1 MGESGRMKL
10 VFTAT
15 DVAEALQLS
24 IEEFERARADL
35 EVNGFPPPLPGLEG
49 RWSIIDVVNW
59 INGSI
64 RLQEPQKEASGPATK
79 STPR

>member
-15 DVAEALQLS
+15 EVAESLQLTLQ
-24 IEEFERARADL
+24 EFERARSGL
-35 EVNGFPPPLPGLEG
+35 EINGFPLPLPGLAD

-64 RLQEPQKEASGPATK
+64 RLQPGQKAGFWPAANTQ
-79 STPR
+79 PC